1 MRVYNLAKSD
11 IEKLVQQMDSQLKVK
26 YEKKLRD
33 VKVVEIDET
42 ARVLVHEN
50 FKVVELD
57 DSVLPFLGD
66 AKALASMPS
75 VVVDPGAIKFVCNGA
90 DVMRPGIVRIEGDF
104 DKGARVVVKES
115 THGKAIAVGEA
126 LFTSVEL
133 KSTNKGA
140 VVKNMHYVGDRVW
153 EGFKEANV

>member
-1 MRVYNLAKSD
+1 MRVYNLAKNE
-11 IEKLVQQMDSQLKVK
+11 IEKLVQLMDAQLKVK
-26 YEKKLRD
+26 QEKKLKD
-33 VKVVEIDET
+33 VKVVEIDQGV
-42 ARVLVHEN
+42 RVLVHEN
-50 FKVVELD
+50 FKVVQID
-57 DSVLPFLGD
+57 DSVVPFLGD
-66 AKALASMPS
+66 AKTIGNMPS

-90 DVMRPGIVRIEGDF
+90 DVMRPGIVKVEGVF

-126 LFTSVEL
+126 LFTSFEL
-133 KSTNKGA
+133 ESAQKGA

>member
-1 MRVYNLAKSD
+1 MRVYNLAKSE

-26 YEKKLRD
+26 HDKKLKD
-33 VKVVEIDET
+33 VKVVEIDQN

-50 FKVVELD
+50 FKVVQLD
-57 DSVLPFLGD
+57 GSLVQFLGD
-66 AKALASMPS
+66 ARVIGVMPS

-90 DVMRPGIVRIEGDF
+90 DIMRPGIVRVEGDF

-115 THGKAIAVGEA
+115 TYGKAIAVGEA
-126 LFTSVEL
+126 LFNSMEL
-133 KSTNKGA
+133 RNAQKGA

-153 EGFKEANV
+153 EGFKQATL